1 MSDPIDVSSLTDS
14 SEGATDSFA
23 VRVSE
28 LAADFLWLDNHE
40 VRGFLAALQKKYGDR
55 FEALSIFHDPI
66 HKLEYHNVLDAMA
79 SSEIELVAS
88 ELDAFAKQ
96 KSSRLELQEEER
108 YAEEQ
113 ALTMVEVRRLFQELD
128 AEDEFTPEQLTRA
141 YERCLNSETLP
152 IKVEEILETSFRQKV
167 FSQASVENLV
177 IMQLVL
183 GVPEPLVERDLKK
196 FDFYL
201 EKVESRLR
209 EEVTPLIDCWLSY
222 ILRRAYER
230 QKDRLSYPPPARFIL
245 ETLLKE
251 GLNKHACIYYI
262 LLDRAKGTEQ
272 LIIESIAEIQG
283 KAVSEVASAYT
294 RVFRTLPDAGLP
306 SFGSR
311 KLEGFELDREQLEGG
326 ELGGLLPPS
335 GQQGLL
341 VRLASK
347 RSFALQAEDTALAPE
362 IKPGDVLFFDPEQS
376 PAGGD
381 LVLASY
387 ALADEAP
394 RCVVR
399 RYIAGSDFAQ
409 LLPDRL
415 ASGIE
420 ALVFQ
425 RDETGSWQLQGQPA
439 RLRIEA
445 VAVGVL
451 RRFHSDRCDGVG

>member
-14 SEGATDSFA
+14 SEATTDSFA

-28 LAADFLWLDNHE
+28 LAADFLWLDNQE
-40 VRGFLAALQKKYGDR
+40 VRDFLSALQEKYGGR
-55 FEALSIFHDPI
+55 FDALSIFHDPI

-79 SSEIELVAS
+79 SAEIELVAS

-96 KSSRLELQEEER
+96 KSTRLEKQEEELF
-108 YAEEQ
+108 AEEQ
-113 ALTMVEVRRLFQELD
+113 ALTMAEVRRLFQELD
-128 AEDEFTPEQLTRA
+128 AEDSFTPEQLTRA

-152 IKVEEILETSFRQKV
+152 IKVEEILETAFRQKV
-167 FSQASVENLV
+167 FSQENVENLV

-196 FDFYL
+196 FHFYL

-230 QKDRLSYPPPARFIL
+230 HKDKLGYPPPARFIL

-251 GLNKHACIYYI
+251 GLNKRACIYYI

-311 KLEGFELDREQLEGG
+311 KLERFELPREPDEADEPGALQ
-326 ELGGLLPPS
+326 PPS

-341 VRLASK
+341 LRLASK
-347 RSFALQAEDTALAPE
+347 RSFALQAADAALSAE
-362 IKPGDVLFFDPEQS
+362 VHADDVLFFDPEQ
-376 PAGGD
+376 PASGGD

-387 ALADEAP
+387 SRGDAAP
-394 RCVVR
+394 ICVVR
-399 RYIAGSDFAQ
+399 RYVAGSDFVQ

-425 RDETGSWQLQGQPA
+425 RGEAGGYTLEGQPA
-439 RLRIEA
+439 WLRVEA
-445 VAVGVL
+445 VAVGLL
-451 RRFHSDRCDGVG
+451 RRYHPDRCDGVG